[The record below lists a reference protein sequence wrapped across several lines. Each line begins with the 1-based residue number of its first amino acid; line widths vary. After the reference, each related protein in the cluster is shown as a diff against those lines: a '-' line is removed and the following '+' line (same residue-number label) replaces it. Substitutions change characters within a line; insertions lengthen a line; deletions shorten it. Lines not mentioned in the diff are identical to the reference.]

1 MMNTI
6 NKQVF
11 RLAVPSILANITV
24 PLVGIVDLAIAG
36 HLGDT
41 ALLGGIAIGTMLFD
55 LLYWNLGFLRA
66 GTGGLTAQ
74 AFGRG
79 DRESQIGI
87 FSQGIA
93 TALATS
99 VLILAIQW
107 VFVDLM
113 FLFVSCSPEVEAL
126 ARQYFFIRIWAAP
139 ATLSLFVFKGWFI
152 GMQNTV
158 FPMLTDV
165 WVNVSN
171 MVASYLLAFHT
182 PLGFSGIAYGTLLAQ
197 WSGLLL
203 ALLLMTWRYR
213 DLLASTTILRSTR
226 WSSFRRFVRINANLF
241 LRSLMMLVVYE
252 GFTIF
257 AARYGDTELAVSSV
271 MMKLLLLYSYFI
283 DGFAYAGE
291 ALTGR
296 FIGERD
302 KASLHTAVR
311 YVFLWCVVIG
321 LLSTVAYWI
330 FPEAFIRI
338 MTDNTDIIAGCRPYL
353 FWLIL
358 MPIISSVAF
367 TWDGIYIGATASR
380 TLGLCMV
387 GSAASFLMV
396 YLATCGH
403 MGAQSI
409 YIAYF
414 AHLLWR
420 SVHLTLV
427 QKANVFDKIPSNPVP
442 ELVEG

>member
-1 MMNTI
+1 M
-6 NKQVF
+6 
-11 RLAVPSILANITV
+11 AVPSILANITV

-66 GTGGLTAQ
+66 GTGGMTAQ

-79 DRESQIGI
+79 DRKAQIGI

-93 TALATS
+93 TAIATS
-99 VLILAIQW
+99 VVILAIQW
-107 VFVDLM
+107 VFVELM
-113 FLFVSCSPEVEAL
+113 FLFVECSPEVESL

-158 FPMLTDV
+158 FPMVTDV

-171 MVASYLLAFHT
+171 MVVSYLLAFHT
-182 PLGFSGIAYGTLLAQ
+182 PLGFSGIAYGTVIAQ

-203 ALLLMTWRYR
+203 ALLLMAWRYR
-213 DLLASTTILRSTR
+213 DLVVSTTILHSMKWKYFRS
-226 WSSFRRFVRINANLF
+226 FVSINANLF
-241 LRSLMMLVVYE
+241 LRSVMMLVVYE

-296 FIGERD
+296 FIGEENEN
-302 KASLHTAVR
+302 SLHLSIR
-311 YVFLWCVVIG
+311 YVFFWCIVIG
-321 LLSTVAYWI
+321 AVSTVAYWI
-330 FPEAFIRI
+330 FPEGFIRI
-338 MTDNTDIIAGCRPYL
+338 MTDNGDVIAGCRPYL

-367 TWDGIYIGATASR
+367 TWDGIYIGATATR
-380 TLGLCMV
+380 ALGMCMV
-387 GSAASFLMV
+387 GSAAAFVVV
-396 YLATCGH
+396 YLLTYSSL
-403 MGAQSI
+403 GAQAI

-414 AHLLWR
+414 VHLLWR
-420 SVHLTLV
+420 SLYLTKV
-427 QKANVFDKIPSNPVP
+427 KKANVYDKIKN
-442 ELVEG
+442 

>member
-1 MMNTI
+1 MLHTI
-6 NKQVF
+6 NKQVL

-66 GTGGLTAQ
+66 GTGGMTAQ

-79 DRESQIGI
+79 DRKAQIGI

-93 TALATS
+93 TAIATS
-99 VLILAIQW
+99 VVILAIQW
-107 VFVDLM
+107 VFVELM
-113 FLFVSCSPEVEAL
+113 FLFVECSPEVESL

-158 FPMLTDV
+158 FPMVTDV

-171 MVASYLLAFHT
+171 MVVSYLLAFHT
-182 PLGFSGIAYGTLLAQ
+182 PLGFSGIAYGTVIAQ

-203 ALLLMTWRYR
+203 ALLLMAWRYR
-213 DLLASTTILRSTR
+213 DLVVSTTILHSMKWKYFRS
-226 WSSFRRFVRINANLF
+226 FVSINANLF
-241 LRSLMMLVVYE
+241 LRSVMMLVVYE

-296 FIGERD
+296 FIGEENEN
-302 KASLHTAVR
+302 SLHLSIR
-311 YVFLWCVVIG
+311 YVFFWCIVIG
-321 LLSTVAYWI
+321 AVSTVAYWI
-330 FPEAFIRI
+330 FPEGFIRI
-338 MTDNTDIIAGCRPYL
+338 MTDNGDVIAGCRPYL

-367 TWDGIYIGATASR
+367 TWDGIYIGATATR
-380 TLGLCMV
+380 ALGMCMV
-387 GSAASFLMV
+387 GSAAAFVVV
-396 YLATCGH
+396 YLLTYSSL
-403 MGAQSI
+403 GAQAI

-414 AHLLWR
+414 VHLLWR
-420 SVHLTLV
+420 SLYLTKV
-427 QKANVFDKIPSNPVP
+427 KKANVYDKIKN
-442 ELVEG
+442 

>member
-1 MMNTI
+1 MLHTI
-6 NKQVF
+6 NKQVL

-66 GTGGLTAQ
+66 GTGGMTAQ

-79 DRESQIGI
+79 DRKAQIGI

-93 TALATS
+93 TAIATS
-99 VLILAIQW
+99 VVILAIQW
-107 VFVDLM
+107 VFVELM
-113 FLFVSCSPEVEAL
+113 FLFVECSPEVESL

-158 FPMLTDV
+158 FPMVTDV

-171 MVASYLLAFHT
+171 MVVSYLLAFHT
-182 PLGFSGIAYGTLLAQ
+182 PLGFSGIAYGTVIAQ

-203 ALLLMTWRYR
+203 ALLLMAWRYR
-213 DLLASTTILRSTR
+213 DLVVSTTILHSMKWKYFRS
-226 WSSFRRFVRINANLF
+226 FVSINANLF
-241 LRSLMMLVVYE
+241 LRSVMMLVVYE

-296 FIGERD
+296 FIGEENES
-302 KASLHTAVR
+302 SLHLSIR
-311 YVFLWCVVIG
+311 YVFFWCIVIG
-321 LLSTVAYWI
+321 AVSTVAYWI
-330 FPEAFIRI
+330 FPEGFIRI
-338 MTDNTDIIAGCRPYL
+338 MTDNGDVIAGCRPYL

-367 TWDGIYIGATASR
+367 TWDGIYIGATATR
-380 TLGLCMV
+380 ALGMCMV
-387 GSAASFLMV
+387 GSAAAFVVV
-396 YLATCGH
+396 YLLTYSSL
-403 MGAQSI
+403 GAQAI

-414 AHLLWR
+414 VHLLWR
-420 SVHLTLV
+420 SLYLTKV
-427 QKANVFDKIPSNPVP
+427 KKANVYDKIKN
-442 ELVEG
+442 

>member
-1 MMNTI
+1 M
-6 NKQVF
+6 
-11 RLAVPSILANITV
+11 AVPSILANITV

-66 GTGGLTAQ
+66 GTGGMTAQ

-79 DRESQIGI
+79 DRKAQIGI

-93 TALATS
+93 TAIATS
-99 VLILAIQW
+99 VVILAIQW
-107 VFVDLM
+107 VFVELM
-113 FLFVSCSPEVEAL
+113 FLFVECSPEVESL

-158 FPMLTDV
+158 FPMVTDV

-171 MVASYLLAFHT
+171 MVVSYLLAFHT
-182 PLGFSGIAYGTLLAQ
+182 PLGFSGIAYGTVIAQ

-203 ALLLMTWRYR
+203 ALLLMAWRYR
-213 DLLASTTILRSTR
+213 DLVVSTTILHSMKWKYFRS
-226 WSSFRRFVRINANLF
+226 FVSINANLF
-241 LRSLMMLVVYE
+241 LRSVMMLVVYE

-296 FIGERD
+296 FIGEENES
-302 KASLHTAVR
+302 SLHLSIR
-311 YVFLWCVVIG
+311 YVFFWCIVIG
-321 LLSTVAYWI
+321 AVSTVAYWI
-330 FPEAFIRI
+330 FPEGFIRI
-338 MTDNTDIIAGCRPYL
+338 MTDNGDVIAGCRPYL

-367 TWDGIYIGATASR
+367 TWDGIYIGATATR
-380 TLGLCMV
+380 ALGMCMV
-387 GSAASFLMV
+387 GSAAAFVVV
-396 YLATCGH
+396 YLLTYSSL
-403 MGAQSI
+403 GAQAI

-414 AHLLWR
+414 VHLLWR
-420 SVHLTLV
+420 SLYLTKV
-427 QKANVFDKIPSNPVP
+427 KKANVYDKIKN
-442 ELVEG
+442 